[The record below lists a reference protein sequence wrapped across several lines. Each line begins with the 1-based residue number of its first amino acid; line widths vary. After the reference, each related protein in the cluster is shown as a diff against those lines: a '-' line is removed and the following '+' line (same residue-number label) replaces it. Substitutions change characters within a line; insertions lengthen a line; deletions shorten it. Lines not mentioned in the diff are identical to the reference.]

1 MAAEQRLCL
10 SREEIAELT
19 RAHTRAKQLA
29 FLRRNGIRHYVD
41 NAGWPVVTVAA
52 VEGQTGRASTP
63 KPAWN
68 PNKAA

>member
-1 MAAEQRLCL
+1 MAADDKLCL

-19 RAHTRAKQLA
+19 RAHTRATQLA

-41 NAGWPVVTVAA
+41 NQGWPVVTHAA
-52 VEGQTGRASTP
+52 VAGEAARAAQARPIWT
-63 KPAWN
+63 